1 MKKLILILLTA
12 AILLSC
18 KNNTQITKTDEKEI
32 ITFSEY
38 RIIGSN
44 YYRSIEKCTIE
55 NHEYIIFGSKLAN
68 PPTVVHNENC
78 PCKNKQHE

>member
-12 AILLSC
+12 ILLSC
-18 KNNTQITKTDEKEI
+18 NNTQITTTDEKEI

-55 NHEYIIFGSKLAN
+55 GHEYIIFGSKLAN